1 MFGTMA
7 AIALTIALVSCSDG
21 KHGESLFPTGN
32 QFATNPKFL
41 VAIDAVSGANVNVFP
56 INPGSGA
63 LGSPVSGSPFDLGL
77 GDDTMNIAVHPN
89 GHFFYVADGSDG
101 SIHMWDVNQSTGVPT
116 ELGAKITN
124 STGTF
129 YEPSGG
135 TDGQDSPTAV
145 LTVTPDGRYLY
156 SSNNDNTV
164 GAYKINSNGSL
175 TLIGNADATACNTG
189 AITSNNNFV
198 WVTDTCGNSGPWH
211 VHTMTISSNGSLTKT
226 STADLT
232 SVFTW
237 LWSIQKNPAADFLY
251 VGDEGGNAQV
261 YSFKVNA
268 DGSLTQLGPQLV
280 QNSSSDCRYISH
292 SPDGKFFYTS
302 DDDEEIHTMTVDTTT
317 GALGEL
323 GTSPDT
329 TVTAEGQVESD
340 RSGKFVYG
348 GDMENTGDVSAWT
361 RDLTSGQLTDIGTTG
376 TANHF
381 VIAVGVVYQ

>member
-1 MFGTMA
+1 
-7 AIALTIALVSCSDG
+7 
-21 KHGESLFPTGN
+21 
-32 QFATNPKFL
+32 

-56 INPGSGA
+56 INPTSGA

-77 GDDTMNIAVHPN
+77 GDDAMNIAVHPN

-101 SIHMWDVNQSTGVPT
+101 SIHMWDVNQSTGVPL
-116 ELGAKITN
+116 EIAGKITN
-124 STGTF
+124 NSGSF
-129 YEPSGG
+129 YEPSS
-135 TDGQDSPTAV
+135 TQDSPTAV

-164 GAYKINSNGSL
+164 GAYTINSNGSL
-175 TLIGNADATACNTG
+175 TLIGNADTTACDTG

-198 WVTDTCGNSGPWH
+198 WVTDTCGSSGPWH
-211 VHTMTISSNGSLTKT
+211 VMTMKIGSGGALTKT

-232 SVFTW
+232 GVFSW
-237 LWSIQKNPAADFLY
+237 LWSIQKNPVADLLY
-251 VGDEGGNAQV
+251 VGDEGGDAQV

-268 DGSLTQLGPQLV
+268 DGSITQLGPQLV
-280 QNSSSDCRYISH
+280 QTSSSDCRYISH

-302 DDDEEIHTMTVDTTT
+302 DDDFEIHTMTVNTTT

-361 RDLTSGQLTDIGTTG
+361 RDITTGQLTDIGTTA
-376 TANHF
+376 TANH
-381 VIAVGVVYQ
+381 VTIAVGVVYQ